1 MVRTMGNPTNLIT
14 AIRHEVQTMDKNLPV
29 FDVKTLTQQVGESLF
44 QERLVATLTS
54 FFGLLALLLASIG
67 LYGIMSHAVVRR
79 TNEIGIPMVLGAL
92 SGDVLWL
99 VLRETLLLVLIGVGI
114 GLPVALVA
122 TRLISRSS
130 DSRPTLATLLLLA
143 VGAVA
148 GYLPARRASRV
159 DPMVA
164 LRCE

>member
-79 TNEIGIPMVLGAL
+79 TNEIGIRMALGAL